1 MQSVIRVLRI
11 RIRNS
16 SSSSTR
22 IGALL
27 CAHVRMCDRFVC
39 RSGRREGRIALSH
52 VLFSLSLAFV
62 RSFQLVSL
70 GKCLQTSKPI
80 SFIIIRSTR
89 KYIPSEQ
96 KQQSARGEQS
106 VLRLAF
112 LFFSRRERAF
122 SKRTHTHKRKRHLKE
137 SDNDFSRVVYHVSMG
152 ILLRRRSL
160 HLQDHLRRLPRSG
173 EHGRRRWVHPRRG
186 TRHPSQPR
194 GERARVRHRMVR
206 VEPVARLERLERVVL
221 VFETVLLHDDCGA
234 VARQELTKFE
244 QSNQHEFIVRTRES
258 SRTRGERAR
267 V

>member
-1 MQSVIRVLRI
+1 MSSKCINCLPRVHVSAHICLGAPAMSRP
-11 RIRNS
+11 RVHVS
-16 SSSSTR
+16 AH
-22 IGALL
+22 IGYCGIFLPDSFFELFLVSIMKESFCGCL
-27 CAHVRMCDRFVC
+27 C
-39 RSGRREGRIALSH
+39 
-52 VLFSLSLAFV
+52 
-62 RSFQLVSL
+62 FQLFFPPRL
-70 GKCLQTSKPI
+70 N
-80 SFIIIRSTR
+80 
-89 KYIPSEQ
+89 
-96 KQQSARGEQS
+96 

-112 LFFSRRERAF
+112 FFFSRRERAF
-122 SKRTHTHKRKRHLKE
+122 SKSTHTRKRKRHLKE
-137 SDNDFSRVVYHVSMG
+137 SDNDFSRVVVYHVSMG

>member
-1 MQSVIRVLRI
+1 MPGYRALQNSSRFRLRLLIVENNAFQVAVPLHDLVQMQSVIRVRIRI

-39 RSGRREGRIALSH
+39 GSGRREGRIALSH

-62 RSFQLVSL
+62 REVSLVSL

-112 LFFSRRERAF
+112 FFFSRRERAF
-122 SKRTHTHKRKRHLKE
+122 SKRTHTHIR
-137 SDNDFSRVVYHVSMG
+137 
-152 ILLRRRSL
+152 
-160 HLQDHLRRLPRSG
+160 
-173 EHGRRRWVHPRRG
+173 
-186 TRHPSQPR
+186 
-194 GERARVRHRMVR
+194 ER
-206 VEPVARLERLERVVL
+206 
-221 VFETVLLHDDCGA
+221 D
-234 VARQELTKFE
+234 
-244 QSNQHEFIVRTRES
+244 I
-258 SRTRGERAR
+258 
-267 V
+267 

>member
-1 MQSVIRVLRI
+1 VRQRPEGGAYRAFLR
-11 RIRNS
+11 
-16 SSSSTR
+16 
-22 IGALL
+22 AFL
-27 CAHVRMCDRFVC
+27 
-39 RSGRREGRIALSH
+39 
-52 VLFSLSLAFV
+52 SLSRICA
-62 RSFQLVSL
+62 VSKTCFS
-70 GKCLQTSKPI
+70 GEMSSKFETFL
-80 SFIIIRSTR
+80 STFIITRSTR

-112 LFFSRRERAF
+112 FFFSRRERAF

-137 SDNDFSRVVYHVSMG
+137 SDNDFSRVVVYHVSMG

>member
-1 MQSVIRVLRI
+1 M
-11 RIRNS
+11 S
-16 SSSSTR
+16 SKFETNFF
-22 IGALL
+22 
-27 CAHVRMCDRFVC
+27 H
-39 RSGRREGRIALSH
+39 H
-52 VLFSLSLAFV
+52 
-62 RSFQLVSL
+62 
-70 GKCLQTSKPI
+70 
-80 SFIIIRSTR
+80 IIRSTR

-112 LFFSRRERAF
+112 FFFSRRERAF
-122 SKRTHTHKRKRHLKE
+122 SKRTHTRKRKRHLKE
-137 SDNDFSRVVYHVSMG
+137 SDNDFSRVVVYHVSMG

-221 VFETVLLHDDCGA
+221 VFETVLLHDDCGS

>member
-1 MQSVIRVLRI
+1 MQVYI
-11 RIRNS
+11 NH
-16 SSSSTR
+16 
-22 IGALL
+22 LL
-27 CAHVRMCDRFVC
+27 YHNFF
-39 RSGRREGRIALSH
+39 GKQYK
-52 VLFSLSLAFV
+52 AFV
-62 RSFQLVSL
+62 QFPKLVSL
-70 GKCLQTSKPI
+70 GKCLQNSKPI

-89 KYIPSEQ
+89 KSIPSEQ
-96 KQQSARGEQS
+96 KQQSTRGEQS
-106 VLRLAF
+106 VLLLAF
-112 LFFSRRERAF
+112 FFFSKGGACSQRE
-122 SKRTHTHKRKRHLKE
+122 HTYKRKRHLKE
-137 SDNDFSRVVYHVSMG
+137 LDNDFSVVYHVSMG

-221 VFETVLLHDDCGA
+221 VFETVLLHDDCGS